1 MFLLQNILEN
11 AIPIKAVIMF
21 ENSLIRNQCL
31 AHPLMTA
38 MVAMVVVEYTE
49 LQDSEQC

>member
-21 ENSLIRNQCL
+21 ENSLIRML
-31 AHPLMTA
+31 GPPLDDGDGGDGGGGVQGIA
-38 MVAMVVVEYTE
+38 R
-49 LQDSEQC
+49 Q